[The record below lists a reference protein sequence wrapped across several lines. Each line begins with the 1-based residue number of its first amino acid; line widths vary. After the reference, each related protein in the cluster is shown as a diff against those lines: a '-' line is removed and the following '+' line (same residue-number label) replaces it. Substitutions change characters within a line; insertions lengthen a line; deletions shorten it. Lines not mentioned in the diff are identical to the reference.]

1 MAHVRGDRRPARPA
15 ASFATLSLSTILT
28 GQLAILP
35 LLAHADVEPG
45 DVITKANMEQ
55 AKAYLPPSLEI
66 MLGYGM
72 RIDVIAAK
80 SCPWPEAFRKATEQ
94 YASQVKLADDKLSLE
109 DYVAGAPFPKIDPND
124 PDAAWKIMWNHEHKP
139 AFSDDVRT
147 EWVVEIQND
156 SGTTEKLLSSDVW
169 RRLKWEG
176 RIVRDPTPVIPHD
189 PPLRYTEQW
198 GPIQTPFDLKG
209 TSFLLYRYDGAQRS
223 DDSWLYLPQ
232 LRRVRR
238 YSTSD
243 RSGTLFGGDIDQ
255 DSIWGF
261 NSKPE
266 WWDFRLLGEKEILVP
281 MHAETYATND
291 IWCGDQGTAA
301 WVPCVQWEKRKVWLI
316 DGRPDKLPVY
326 AFGKRHLWIDQEVYN
341 VTTSEIFDKAE
352 ELWKVWQN
360 VFWCT
365 KSARDGR
372 EYPDQRLFTPA
383 VAMIDF
389 QLRHSSRITPPGPA
403 NPLRYD
409 WMFESG
415 AASLNEPDYYT
426 VSSILKE
433 AR

>member
-1 MAHVRGDRRPARPA
+1 MQVGHLRRFLHRAIAHHSIAVLMIILA
-15 ASFATLSLSTILT
+15 ASLASATPSC
-28 GQLAILP
+28 
-35 LLAHADVEPG
+35 ADVSVG
-45 DVITKANMEQ
+45 DVITKANMAEH
-55 AKAYLPPSLEI
+55 KELLPPSVQR
-66 MLGYGM
+66 MLQYGM
-72 RIDVIAAK
+72 TIEVDETV
-80 SCPWPEAFRKATEQ
+80 SCPWPESYKRATEQ
-94 YASQVKLADDKLSLE
+94 YAAQVELTE
-109 DYVAGAPFPKIDPND
+109 DRLGLNSYVAGMPFPDVDAND

-147 EWVVEIQND
+147 EWVIDIQND
-156 SGTTEKLLSSDVW
+156 VGQTEKLLASNVW

-176 RIVRDPTPVIPHD
+176 RMNLDPKPVIPHD

-198 GPIQTPFDLKG
+198 GPINTPFDLKG
-209 TSFLLYRYDGAQRS
+209 TSFLLYRYDVAARS

-266 WWDFRLLGEKEILVP
+266 WWDFRLLGEKEIMVP
-281 MHAETYATND
+281 MHIESYQTAD
-291 IWCGDQGTAA
+291 VWCGENGPVA
-301 WVPCVQWEKRKVWLI
+301 WVPCVKWEKRKVWII
-316 DGRPDKLPVY
+316 DGRPEKLPVY
-326 AFGKRHLWIDQEVYN
+326 AFSKRHLWIDQEVFN
-341 VTTSEIFDKAE
+341 VTTSEMFDKAE

-360 VFWCT
+360 FFWCT

-389 QLRHSSRITPPGPA
+389 QLSHSSRIRPPGPG
-403 NPLRYD
+403 NPLRDD
-409 WMFESG
+409 WMFETGEESRN
-415 AASLNEPDYYT
+415 LPDYYT
-426 VSSILKE
+426 IASIIKE